1 MKPSVPLLLARD
13 APASRCV
20 CFTST
25 GGRQACRPA
34 PVSTAATDSTWC
46 GELYPSWT
54 RGRIVSFVGEFP
66 GDESGALLR
75 GRAGDAP
82 AAVAVAAAMD
92 ATAVAG
98 PCCAVDGP
106 QGAGGSLCVLVAGAL
121 RGAVGESVGEGAL
134 SRDCSPLACKR
145 SRGRGTE

>member
-46 GELYPSWT
+46 GELYPSCA
-54 RGRIVSFVGEFP
+54 RGRIVSFIGECP
-66 GDESGALLR
+66 GDESRAWLR
-75 GRAGDAP
+75 GRPGDAP
-82 AAVAVAAAMD
+82 AAVAVAAEMD
-92 ATAVAG
+92 ATAAAN
-98 PCCAVDGP
+98 PCCAVDGV
-106 QGAGGSLCVLVAGAL
+106 QGADGSLCVLVAGVL

-134 SRDCSPLACKR
+134 SRDCSPLACR
-145 SRGRGTE
+145 VAEDGLT